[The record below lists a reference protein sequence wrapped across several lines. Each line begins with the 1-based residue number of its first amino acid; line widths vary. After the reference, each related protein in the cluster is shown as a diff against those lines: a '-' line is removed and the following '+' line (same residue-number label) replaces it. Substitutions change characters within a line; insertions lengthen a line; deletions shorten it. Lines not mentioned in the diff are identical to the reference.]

1 VPLKELTTVTGV
13 SDSTIKQVY
22 QQMHPHL
29 RKLIEPRWASDAEL
43 AAMPPPPPDKKAVA
57 AAKAEA
63 AAAKAE
69 AARG

>member
-1 VPLKELTTVTGV
+1 VPLKDVTMVTGV

-29 RKLIEPRWASDAEL
+29 RKLLEPRWASDAEL
-43 AAMPPPPPDKKAVA
+43 AQMPPPPPDKKAVA

-63 AAAKAE
+63 AAARAE
-69 AARG
+69 AARS